1 MGGAHRAELRHSPP
15 LHFLQNSVILHGK
28 TGYREGAEQ
37 DGAAAD
43 HGHSGGAISYL
54 LTRKRVKNL
63 NLRVRNGQVSLSM
76 PLGCPAEEADAM
88 VRAKCRWIIQ
98 ALERQWAPGPGAAAG
113 ARPAGVPAAAGGGA
127 GPGLSS
133 GAAPW
138 GGLAGAEAAPYEEPV
153 GQLPLAQGYITLNTA
168 LARCPETLRD
178 YVALH
183 ELVHFV
189 HPDHGPGFYG
199 LMDRLMPGLAAAAEG
214 AAALWRGTGGMT
226 APSPRRGRGALV
238 VRSRANRA
246 P

>member
-43 HGHSGGAISYL
+43 HRHSGGPISYL

-98 ALERQWAPGPGAAAG
+98 ALERQWAPGPELPPEP
-113 ARPAGVPAAAGGGA
+113 ARQECLRLLGEALDRVYPLVQPLGVAWPE
-127 GPGLSS
+127 LRLRRMKSQ
-133 GAAPW
+133 W
-138 GGLAGAEAAPYEEPV
+138 GNCHWR
-153 GQLPLAQGYITLNTA
+153 QGYITLNTA

-199 LMDRLMPGLAAAAEG
+199 LMDRLMPD
-214 AAALWRGTGGMT
+214 WRQ
-226 APSPRRGRGALV
+226 RRKELRRYGGAL
-238 VRSRANRA
+238 AG
-246 P
+246 